1 MLRLYGLLKKR
12 KVRFTLYICISMLVI
27 IVSILSLDSQ
37 VTVKMIYNDYE
48 ENDMLQDNTLFLVFE
63 KEKGI
68 AEHMVKAVY
77 PQKVWGHYFEVYYD
91 VPQESGK
98 LANFHLNL
106 LCSEEISGIKSIEIY
121 QDNLQVLK
129 LAPEQIIEQFQ
140 FSMEPIQSGGCVKVS
155 GGNGKTWMEAKE
167 PFLENYQNSLNSN
180 WRAWANC
187 VLYGII
193 ILILL
198 YGLDRIML
206 KVIARESKSR
216 ENEKKFTNEDIFLL
230 FILTFICFSAIW
242 MALWSEQY
250 SHSDEYATKMGIDYY
265 LGNWLPPSRDSNW
278 VAGTFSYY
286 GVTRLMES
294 TWYYFVAGKIGWLLR
309 QLFNINTYYRF
320 SNVICLG
327 IMLFACWKYRKKQRW
342 MYLALCITPQLW
354 YLFSYGTSDAWDYF
368 WGFWIIFLL
377 LYDKSILNKIVN
389 NCGSILEQ
397 GIEIVFCALIF
408 SMIFLGKTN
417 YLVIL
422 GLAFVDLLIKLLQV
436 ENGYKLR
443 LLGKYM
449 IILFLTFLFVHM
461 KENLVNLNEDY
472 EPIAI
477 VDNMEEIYA
486 QDMTKTKDEGG
497 TTGLVLHDREYTLA
511 DIMFRRS
518 DISLLRTLYTSMIGV
533 YATHSAWSGRYYLLA
548 ILLAYF
554 FLGILWLRNLGKSK
568 EWAERIK
575 LFTIP
580 VWFFAMTVIVVLY
593 CWYVDYQPQGRY
605 MLPVYLVA
613 AYAFGS
619 SEGLADGIWSRILQ
633 YVCTLLSLYSFW
645 FVGIA
650 SVC

>member
-37 VTVKMIYNDYE
+37 VTIKMIYNDYE

-187 VLYGII
+187 VLYGIV

-294 TWYYFVAGKIGWLLR
+294 TWYYFVAGKTGWLLR

-461 KENLVNLNEDY
+461 KENLVNLNKDY

-511 DIMFRRS
+511 DIMFRKS

-575 LFTIP
+575 LLTIP
-580 VWFFAMTVIVVLY
+580 VWFLAMTVIVVLY

-613 AYAFGS
+613 AYAFGN
-619 SEGLADGIWSRILQ
+619 SEGLADGIWSRTLQ